1 MDTSGNQD
9 TTTAASQ
16 DASYIHI
23 HEDGGKRDK
32 LTNGIVLDHA
42 YDGIYELDNPMPGWM
57 WVIFIG
63 TIVFSIGYIGYYWFG
78 PGPSIHQEYATAY
91 KGYESKRVEREKSES
106 SSVTEEVLVAAMADP
121 SVLDRG
127 AAIFKE
133 KCVACHA
140 ANGEGL
146 VGPNLTDNFQIHG
159 ATRRDIYLTIRGGV
173 AGTAMIAWGDQL
185 SLPDLNAAAAYSAAL
200 RGKKLA
206 GKGAE
211 GAAVEAFQAAP

>member
-1 MDTSGNQD
+1 MDTSANQE
-9 TTTAASQ
+9 TSAAPQ
-16 DASYIHI
+16 DASYIRL
-23 HEDGGKRDK
+23 HEDGGKRDS

-57 WVIFIG
+57 WVIFAG
-63 TIVFSIGYIGYYWFG
+63 TIIFSFGYLGYYWFG

-91 KGYESKRVEREKSES
+91 KGYESKRVEREKTES
-106 SSVTEEVLVAAMADP
+106 SSVTEEVLVAAMADQAL
-121 SVLDRG
+121 VDRG
-127 AAIFKE
+127 AVIFKE

-159 ATRRDIYLTIRGGV
+159 STRRDIYLTIRGGV

-185 SLPDLNAAAAYSAAL
+185 SLPDLNAAAAFAATL

-211 GAAVEAFQAAP
+211 GNPVEAFVAP

>member
-1 MDTSGNQD
+1 MNTSATQA
-9 TTTAASQ
+9 TTPTLE
-16 DASYIHI
+16 DATYIRI
-23 HEDGGKRDK
+23 HEDGSKRDS

-57 WVIFIG
+57 WMIFAG
-63 TIVFSIGYIGYYWFG
+63 TIIFSFGYVGYYWFG
-78 PGPSIHQEYATAY
+78 PGPSIHQEYASAY
-91 KGYESKRVEREKSES
+91 KGYEAKRVEREKTES
-106 SSVTEEVLVAAMADP
+106 SSVTEEVLVAAMADAG
-121 SVLDRG
+121 VLERG
-127 AAIFKE
+127 ATIFKE

-159 ATRRDIYLTIRGGV
+159 ATRRAIYLTIRSGV

-185 SLPDLNAAAAYSAAL
+185 SLPDLNAAAAYAAAL

-211 GAAVEAFQAAP
+211 GNAVEAFMAP

>member
-1 MDTSGNQD
+1 
-9 TTTAASQ
+9 
-16 DASYIHI
+16 
-23 HEDGGKRDK
+23 
-32 LTNGIVLDHA
+32 
-42 YDGIYELDNPMPGWM
+42 
-57 WVIFIG
+57 
-63 TIVFSIGYIGYYWFG
+63 
-78 PGPSIHQEYATAY
+78 
-91 KGYESKRVEREKSES
+91 
-106 SSVTEEVLVAAMADP
+106 MANA

-185 SLPDLNAAAAYSAAL
+185 SLPESNAAAAYSAAL